1 MDKQIINKECK
12 FVLKVPD
19 DVCED
24 DIHIVKELITYNDN
38 TQDVKLNVI
47 KNFQRPFWI
56 TKQHFQNHQQKKESE
71 DINKLEKYNA
81 TQKNLPFAIKA
92 RLGQK
97 YITAKTMRD
106 VSKSPYLYGTD
117 IDSRAI
123 IKKAY
128 MDKYP
133 NVTPY
138 SLTTL
143 DIETNIDTGE
153 IIIISIATKDKIYVG
168 ILESMLLSKIDVDK
182 QLKFLFDKYIPKTE
196 VSSKIVPKFEVFK
209 TEQELLENIFLNL
222 HEWKTDFIAV
232 WNIDFDVPYIIER
245 CEDLG
250 IDPKN
255 LFSSPDIPKELRY
268 FKYKQGQKLKV
279 TESGVHKP
287 INPEEQWHIVY
298 TPSYSY
304 WIDAMCSHRYVRVGG
319 KSVPGGYSLNNILDK
334 ELGSEYKKLDFKD
347 DPNIANLSGIDWH
360 KYMIANKPLEYI
372 IYNCWD
378 TMSMLELDNKTK
390 DLEMSIGAL
399 IGISSFDIFNSG
411 PKKII
416 DALHFFYIENNRVL
430 GVRDLTTRDDDNR
443 LGLDGF
449 IMILES
455 SYKRDNRGQFIKE
468 EPNAYSNINYSLAD
482 LDAVSSYPS
491 DTLAANVSKD
501 TTSRELLS
509 IEGFT
514 KDEFV
519 KQNINLFFGKVNAV
533 EYCNEMLNFPYLED
547 LGKKFEEENKK

>member
-1 MDKQIINKECK
+1 MSKKIINKECK
-12 FVLKVPD
+12 FILKVPD
-19 DVCED
+19 DVSED
-24 DIHIVKELITYNDN
+24 DIHIVKELITYDDK
-38 TQDVKLNVI
+38 TQDINLNFI

-56 TKQHFQNHQQKKESE
+56 TKQFYQNHQQKKESE
-71 DINKLEKYNA
+71 SIDKLDKFNA
-81 TQKNLPFAIKA
+81 TQKDLAKAIASK
-92 RLGQK
+92 LGYK
-97 YITAKTMRD
+97 YITAKTLRD
-106 VSKSPYLYGTD
+106 VSKSPYIYGID

-123 IKKAY
+123 IKKLY

-133 NVTPY
+133 DVTPY
-138 SLTTL
+138 TLTTL

-153 IIIISIATKDKIYVG
+153 IIIISVATKNKIYVG
-168 ILESMLLSKIDVDK
+168 ILESMLLSKRDVK
-182 QLKFLFDKYIPKTE
+182 EQLQFLFKKYIPKTDLNNLVE
-196 VSSKIVPKFEVFK
+196 PCFEIFK
-209 TEQELLENIFLNL
+209 TEQELLENVFLKL

-232 WNIDFDVPYIIER
+232 WNIDFDVPYIVER
-245 CEDLG
+245 CKKLN
-250 IDPKN
+250 IDPKD
-255 LFSSPDIPKELRY
+255 LFSSPDVPKELRY

-287 INPEEQWHIVY
+287 INPEEQWHVIL

-319 KSVPGGYSLNNILDK
+319 KSVPGGYSLNNILEK
-334 ELGSEYKKLDFKD
+334 ELGKDMKKLHFDD
-347 DPNIANLSGIDWH
+347 DPNITNLSGIDWH

-399 IGISSFDIFNSG
+399 IGVSSFDIFNSG

-416 DALHFFYIENNRVL
+416 DALHFFYIDNGRVL
-430 GVRDLTTRDDDNR
+430 GVKDPKMSDDDI
-443 LGLDGF
+443 LGLSGF

-455 SYKRDNRGQFIKE
+455 AYKQDNRGNFIKE
-468 EPNAYSNINYSLAD
+468 DPEAYTNINYALAD

-501 TTSRELLS
+501 TTSRELIS
-509 IEGFT
+509 IEGF
-514 KDEFV
+514 KKEDFL

-533 EYCNEMLNFPYLED
+533 EYCTEMLNYPYLED
-547 LGKKFEEENKK
+547 LSNKFKKEYKK

>member
-1 MDKQIINKECK
+1 MDKKIINKECK

-19 DVCED
+19 DLIED
-24 DIHIVKELITYNDN
+24 DIHIVKELITYEDN
-38 TQDVKLNVI
+38 TKEYNLNVI

-56 TKQHFQNHQQKKESE
+56 TKKHFQNHQQKKESE
-71 DINKLEKYNA
+71 DVSRLDKFNA
-81 TQKNLPFAIKA
+81 TQKDLPRAIAA
-92 RLGQK
+92 RLGQR

-106 VSKSPYLYGTD
+106 VAKSPYLYGTD
-117 IDSRAI
+117 IDTRAI
-123 IKKAY
+123 IKKIY

-133 NVTPY
+133 EVTPY

-153 IIIISIATKDKIYVG
+153 IIIISVATYDKIYVG
-168 ILESMLLSKIDVDK
+168 ILDNILITDRDVQK
-182 QLKFLFDKYIPKTE
+182 QLHYLFEKYIPKTDI
-196 VSSKIVPKFEVFK
+196 SSKIQPTFEIFK
-209 TEQELLENIFLNL
+209 TEQELLENVFLKL

-232 WNIDFDVPYIIER
+232 WNIDFDVPYIVER
-245 CEDLG
+245 CQDLG
-250 IDPKN
+250 IDPKD
-255 LFSSPDIPKELRY
+255 LFSSPELPKELRY

-287 INPEEQWHIVY
+287 INPEEQWHTVL

-319 KSVPGGYSLNNILDK
+319 KAVPGGYSLNNILEK
-334 ELGSEYKKLDFKD
+334 ELGQDMKKLHFDD
-347 DPNIANLSGIDWH
+347 DPNITNLSGIDWH

-390 DLEMSIGAL
+390 DLNMSIGAL

-416 DALHFFYIENNRVL
+416 DALHFFYMDNGRIL
-430 GVRDLTTRDDDNR
+430 GVRDQKVSDDDI
-443 LGLDGF
+443 LGLSGF

-455 SYKRDNRGQFIKE
+455 AYKKDNRGQFILE
-468 EPNAYSNINYSLAD
+468 DPESTTNINYSLAD

-501 TTSRELLS
+501 TTSRELIS
-509 IEGFT
+509 IEGFE
-514 KDEFV
+514 KEDFV
-519 KQNINLFFGKVNAV
+519 RQNINLFFGKVNAV
-533 EYCNEMLNFPYLED
+533 EYCNEMLRYPYLED
-547 LGKKFEEENKK
+547 LSNKFKQEHNL